1 MKNMELMLHDYLELI
16 IQENIKESQKV
27 YSFTHLKKSRRF
39 LTDQIESRQMK
50 HAMMCFLAHQVP

>member
-1 MKNMELMLHDYLELI
+1 MELMLHDYLELI

-27 YSFTHLKKSRRF
+27 YSYTHLKKSRRF